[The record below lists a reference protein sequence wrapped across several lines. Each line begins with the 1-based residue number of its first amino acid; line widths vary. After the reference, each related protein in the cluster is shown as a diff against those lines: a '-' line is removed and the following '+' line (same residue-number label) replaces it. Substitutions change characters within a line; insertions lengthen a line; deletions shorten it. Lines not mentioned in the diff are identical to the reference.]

1 MLSAREK
8 KYFDFSTFLI
18 YRKPTIHSQNYLIFA
33 FEKEAIYEPIIFLS
47 FIVIFVLAQS
57 SASYTKN

>member
-1 MLSAREK
+1 MLSARK
-8 KYFDFSTFLI
+8 KYFDFWTFHD
-18 YRKPTIHSQNYLIFA
+18 YHKPTMHSENYLTFA
-33 FEKEAIYEPIIFLS
+33 FEKEAIYEPIKFLS